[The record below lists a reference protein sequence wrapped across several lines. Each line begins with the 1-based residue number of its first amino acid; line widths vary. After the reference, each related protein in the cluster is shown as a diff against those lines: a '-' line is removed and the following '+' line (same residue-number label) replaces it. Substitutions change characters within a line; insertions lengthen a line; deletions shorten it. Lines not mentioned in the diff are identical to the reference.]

1 MSNATNF
8 LNQIKPG
15 CLSLWKL
22 YGILPSVAA
31 AQAALE
37 SGWGSSSLASKYN
50 NLFGIKGA
58 GVSLPTTEYYDGKTP
73 IGIVDS
79 FRVYP
84 NWNTSILDYGGF
96 LTNYGNKPN
105 RYDGALGLKDPN
117 AQITAIWR
125 AGYATDPNYVGKIMS
140 TINANSLTAWD
151 TEVLGGSPA
160 PAPQPTPQPSNGT
173 YTVQSGDALSLI
185 AQKFGMATSQL
196 ASMNNISNPN
206 LIYPGQVLQVSG
218 SGNSTGGSY
227 TVKSG
232 DVLSIIAQ
240 NLGVSTQ
247 HLVNSN
253 GISNPNLI
261 YPGQVL
267 KY

>member
-1 MSNATNF
+1 MSNAENF
-8 LNQIKPG
+8 LNQIKTG

-37 SGWGSSSLASKYN
+37 SGWGTSSLASKYN
-50 NLFGIKGA
+50 NLFGIKGS

-96 LTNYGNKPN
+96 LTNYGSKPN
-105 RYDGALGLKDPN
+105 RYDGALGLTDSN
-117 AQITAIWR
+117 AQITAIWK
-125 AGYATDPNYVGKIMS
+125 AGYATDPNYVGKIMA
-140 TINANSLTAWD
+140 TINANGLASWD
-151 TEVLGGSPA
+151 AEVLGGNPTPA
-160 PAPQPTPQPSNGT
+160 PTPQPQPSNGT
-173 YTVQSGDALSLI
+173 YTVQAGDALSVI
-185 AQKFGMATSQL
+185 AQKFGMSTSQL
-196 ASMNNISNPN
+196 ASI
-206 LIYPGQVLQVSG
+206 
-218 SGNSTGGSY
+218 
-227 TVKSG
+227 
-232 DVLSIIAQ
+232 
-240 NLGVSTQ
+240 
-247 HLVNSN
+247 N

-261 YPGQVL
+261 YVGQVLKVTGGGSANTYTVQSGDALSVIAQKLNVPMQHLIDANGISNPNLIYAGQVL